1 MKHLEIVELAD
12 GAREAEWQTYIK
24 NAPNAS
30 LYHAL
35 EWRDVLRRAFGHRR
49 WYLMAED
56 DGKTR
61 GVLPLVEMKSSLF
74 GHFFVSLPFL
84 GYGGLLGES
93 PQDETA
99 LATPRADLGG
109 ERGGGQ

>member
-12 GAREAEWQTYIK
+12 GGREAEWQAYIK
-24 NAPNAS
+24 KAPNTS
-30 LYHAL
+30 PNHAL
-35 EWRDVLRRAFGHRR
+35 EGRDVLRRAFGHRS
-49 WYLMAED
+49 WYLMAQD

-84 GYGGLLGES
+84 DYGGILADTPEVQGALGTG
-93 PQDETA
+93 P
-99 LATPRADLGG
+99 ADPAP
-109 ERGGGQ
+109 EE